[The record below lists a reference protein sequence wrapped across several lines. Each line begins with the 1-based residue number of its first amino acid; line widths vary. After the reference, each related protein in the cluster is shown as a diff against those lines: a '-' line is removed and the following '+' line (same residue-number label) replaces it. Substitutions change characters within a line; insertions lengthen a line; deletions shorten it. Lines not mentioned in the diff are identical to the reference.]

1 MRRSIYTLLLLGTL
15 AIGVAGCDDDDTP
28 TTPTL
33 PNNPGTP
40 LTFTETFT
48 GALNTNGGAT
58 SPFTAK
64 TGGTITATLT
74 TIAPDATIPVGISL
88 GTWTGSAC
96 QVVIANDN
104 ALQGAIITGTVTSA
118 ASLCVRIYD
127 IGRVTSAVN
136 YTITVVRPSLTGT
149 D

>member
-1 MRRSIYTLLLLGTL
+1 MRRSIPTLLLLATL
-15 AIGVAGCDDDDTP
+15 MTGAAACNEDDPTIPTTP
-28 TTPTL
+28 TTPT
-33 PNNPGTP
+33 TP

-48 GALNTNGGAT
+48 GTLNTNGAAS

-64 TGGTITATLT
+64 TGGTVTATLT
-74 TIAPDATIPVGISL
+74 TVAPDATIAVGIFL

-96 QVVIANDN
+96 QVVVANDN
-104 ALQGAIITGTVTSA
+104 AVQGAIVSGTVTSA

-127 IGRVTSAVN
+127 VGKVTTPLN
-136 YTITVVRPSLTGT
+136 FTITVVRPSLTGT

>member
-1 MRRSIYTLLLLGTL
+1 MRRSISTLLLLATL
-15 AIGVAGCDDDDTP
+15 ATGAAGCNDDTPETP
-28 TTPTL
+28 TTPT
-33 PNNPGTP
+33 NPTTP

-48 GALNTNGGAT
+48 GTLNTNGAAS

-64 TGGTITATLT
+64 TGGTVTATLT
-74 TIAPDATIPVGISL
+74 TVAPDATVAVGIFL

-96 QVVIANDN
+96 QVVVANDN
-104 ALQGAIITGTVTSA
+104 ALQGAIVSGTVTSA

-127 IGRVTSAVN
+127 VGKVTAPLN

>member
-1 MRRSIYTLLLLGTL
+1 MRRSISTLLLLVTL
-15 AIGVAGCDDDDTP
+15 AMGAAGCNDDTTNTP
-28 TTPTL
+28 TTPTT
-33 PNNPGTP
+33 PTTP
-40 LTFTETFT
+40 LTFTQTFS

-58 SPFTAK
+58 SPFTAT
-64 TGGTITATLT
+64 TGGTVTATLT
-74 TIAPDATIPVGISL
+74 TISPDATVAVGMSL

-104 ALQGAIITGTVTSA
+104 AVQGAIITGTVTSA

-127 IGRVTSAVN
+127 VGKVTSAVN
-136 YTITVVRPSLTGT
+136 YTISVVRPSLTGT

>member
-1 MRRSIYTLLLLGTL
+1 MRRSISTLLLLAAL
-15 AIGVAGCDDDDTP
+15 ATGAAGCNDDTPETP
-28 TTPTL
+28 TTPT
-33 PNNPGTP
+33 NPTTP

-48 GALNTNGGAT
+48 GTLNTNGAA
-58 SPFTAK
+58 SSAFTAK
-64 TGGTITATLT
+64 TGGTVTATLT
-74 TIAPDATIPVGISL
+74 TVAPDATVAVGIFL

-96 QVVIANDN
+96 QVVVANDN
-104 ALQGAIITGTVTSA
+104 AVQGAIISGTVTSA

-127 IGRVTSAVN
+127 VGKVTAPVN

>member
-1 MRRSIYTLLLLGTL
+1 
-15 AIGVAGCDDDDTP
+15 
-28 TTPTL
+28 
-33 PNNPGTP
+33 

-48 GALNTNGGAT
+48 GALNTNGAAS

-64 TGGTITATLT
+64 TGGTVTATLT
-74 TIAPDATIPVGISL
+74 TVAPDATIVVGIFL

-96 QVVIANDN
+96 QVVVANDN
-104 ALQGAIITGTVTSA
+104 AVQGAVISGTVTSA

-127 IGRVTSAVN
+127 VGKVVSPVN

>member
-1 MRRSIYTLLLLGTL
+1 MRRSISTLLLLAVIATG
-15 AIGVAGCDDDDTP
+15 AAACDDNNTP
-28 TTPTL
+28 TTPNI
-33 PNNPGTP
+33 PNPGAP

-48 GALNTNGGAT
+48 GAINTNGAAT
-58 SPFTAK
+58 ANFTAA
-64 TGGTITATLT
+64 TLGTVTATLT
-74 TIAPDATIPVGISL
+74 TVSDATIAVGISL

-127 IGRVTSAVN
+127 VGKVTSAVN